1 MTKRELRDK
10 LQNLSG
16 VKDFF
21 IFVLDKYNPKY
32 WGLYYPP
39 VKMIVIYKLKENGKP
54 IGENMLV
61 KTCLHELAHHIQ
73 FHHVKNYKVKSRH
86 DEMFKKIYA
95 DLLVKYYKGNIPRDI
110 MAEIKKYGLF
120 LEPFKSLK
128 K

>member
-16 VKDFF
+16 VRDFF

-86 DEMFKKIYA
+86 DEMFKKYTRIYW
-95 DLLVKYYKGNIPRDI
+95 LSIIKGISPVISWR
-110 MAEIKKYGLF
+110 
-120 LEPFKSLK
+120 KSK
-128 K
+128 NTGFF